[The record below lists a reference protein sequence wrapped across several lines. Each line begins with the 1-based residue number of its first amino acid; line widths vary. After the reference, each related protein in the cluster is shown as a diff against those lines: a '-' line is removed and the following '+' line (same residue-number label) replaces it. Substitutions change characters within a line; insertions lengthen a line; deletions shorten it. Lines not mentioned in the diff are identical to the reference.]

1 MMMLRK
7 SHLLA
12 TAAAI
17 AGALGL
23 ASAASAQDN
32 YVGEILK
39 LPYNF
44 CPIDTLAANGQLLAI
59 ADNSALYALY
69 GTTYG
74 GDGATTFALPNMQ
87 SRISIHTGSGGGLTT
102 RTMGEVGGTETN
114 TQTLATMPRHEHF
127 ALVRTTSAAANTTSP
142 VGGKLG
148 TTPANKYV
156 SGTAP
161 AAQLMNRE
169 SFLIGNAGSGVPY
182 EHLPP
187 TLTIRYCIATEGIF
201 PSQN

>member
-1 MMMLRK
+1 MLRK

-12 TAAAI
+12 TAAAV
-17 AGALGL
+17 AGALGSV
-23 ASAASAQDN
+23 SAASAQSTT

-44 CPIDTLAANGQLLAI
+44 CPIDTLPADGQLLSI
-59 ADNSALYALY
+59 AQYNVLYVLY

-74 GDGATTFALPNMQ
+74 GDGVTTFALPSMQ
-87 SRISIHTGSGGGLTT
+87 SRISIHNGTGIGLTN
-102 RTMGEVGGTETN
+102 RILGEQGGTETN
-114 TQTLATMPRHEHF
+114 TQTLATMPRHEHV
-127 ALVRTTSAAANTTSP
+127 ALVRTTSAAGNTTTP

-169 SFLIGNAGSGVPY
+169 SFLIGNAGSGQPY
-182 EHLPP
+182 DHLPP
-187 TLTIRYCIATEGIF
+187 TLTIRYCVATSGIF